1 MATILD
7 GRIVRDQIQSK
18 LKGIISGFT
27 SISLKLAIV
36 QIGDREDSNAYIAQ
50 KKKFADSIGAT
61 VLHKRFNENVSMEE
75 VVRYIKE
82 LNQDPGVHGIIIQL
96 PVPKTIDPQDL
107 IEEIDPKK
115 DVDGLTSANLKLLW
129 TNKPGGFVPA
139 TAKGIFTLLDHY
151 QIPLKGKKITVI
163 GRSVL
168 VGKPAV
174 LAALNRDAT
183 VTVCHSETCNLS
195 ESTKTAD
202 ILIVATGQP
211 KLVGVEH
218 VSLGQVVV
226 DVGINTV
233 SGESF
238 EEEIEGKKFVGDVD
252 FDKVKDVVGAIT
264 PVTGGVGPMTVAS
277 LFQNLLKAYEMQIK
291 I

>member
-18 LKGIISGFT
+18 LKGIIYGFT
-27 SISLKLAIV
+27 SIPPKLAII
-36 QIGDREDSNAYIAQ
+36 QIGNREDSNAYISQ
-50 KKKFADSIGAT
+50 KKKFATTIGAT
-61 VLHKRFNENVSMEE
+61 VLHKQFDENVSKDD
-75 VVRYIKE
+75 VVRYIQE
-82 LNQDPGVHGIIIQL
+82 LNKDSGVHGIIIQL
-96 PVPKTIDPQDL
+96 PVPKSIDPQDL
-107 IEEIDPKK
+107 IEAIDSKK

-129 TNKPGGFVPA
+129 TNNPGGFVPA

-183 VTVCHSETCNLS
+183 VTVCHSETCNLR

-211 KLVGVEH
+211 KLVGLEH
-218 VSLGQVVV
+218 VSPEQVVV
-226 DVGINTV
+226 DVGINSV
-233 SGESF
+233 SGQSF

-252 FDKVKDVVGAIT
+252 FDNVKDVVGAIT
-264 PVTGGVGPMTVAS
+264 PVPGGVGPVTVAS
-277 LFQNLLKAYEMQIK
+277 LFQNLLKAYEVQIK